1 MLDGDEMGN
10 HVNNQAS
17 VAQWRCLHDNDYFE
31 RHRHYRGWPI
41 LENLTD
47 EYITKYVRLRP
58 DDDVLEIGCGYGRLM
73 YAVAD
78 HVRTIIGVDV
88 HEAPLKRARTILKMK
103 TNAQV
108 VLTDGLSLPFDN
120 GSFGVI
126 YSSSVMQHITRS
138 LVRVYII
145 EARRVLK
152 IGGRL
157 CMQFP
162 DARTLPKRPVDINVN
177 RIAEQSTAWTPD
189 ELLSIASDVALKIDI
204 HASPP
209 HSLYLLGVAI

>member
-1 MLDGDEMGN
+1 M
-10 HVNNQAS
+10 NQKS
-17 VAQWRCLHDNDYFE
+17 VAQWRRLHDRGYFKN
-31 RHRHYRGWPI
+31 HRHTRGWPVPKT
-41 LENLTD
+41 LTG
-47 EYITKYVRLRP
+47 EIFTKFGKLQR
-58 DDDVLEIGCGYGRLM
+58 DDDVLDIGCGYGRFM
-73 YAVAD
+73 YVAAD
-78 HVRTIIGVDV
+78 HVRLIVGVDI
-88 HEAPLKRARTILKMK
+88 HDAPLNKAREILQTKL
-103 TNAQV
+103 NARV
-108 VLTDGLSLPFDN
+108 VLTDGLSLPFDD
-120 GSFGVI
+120 GSFSVV
-126 YSSSVMQHITRS
+126 YSRSVMQHIIRS

-162 DARTLPKRPVDINVN
+162 DARTLPKRPIDINVN

-189 ELLSIASDVALKIDI
+189 ELLLIASDVALKIDI

>member
-1 MLDGDEMGN
+1 MNQKSVDQWRRLHDGD
-10 HVNNQAS
+10 
-17 VAQWRCLHDNDYFE
+17 YFKN
-31 RHRHYRGWPI
+31 HRHTRGWPVPKT
-41 LENLTD
+41 LTG
-47 EYITKYVRLRP
+47 EIFTKFAKLQL
-58 DDDVLEIGCGYGRLM
+58 DDDVLDIGCGYGRLM

-88 HEAPLKRARTILKMK
+88 HGAPLKRARTILKMK
-103 TNAQV
+103 PNAQV

-120 GSFGVI
+120 GSFSVI
-126 YSSSVMQHITRS
+126 YSSSVMQHIPRS
-138 LVRVYII
+138 LVGVYII
-145 EARRVLK
+145 EAHRVLK

-204 HASPP
+204 YASPP